1 MTPHCLG
8 QYGPLG
14 AQEVTGN
21 PWGRGAG
28 VSEGV
33 VCGREGGS
41 ASGEVGVGGE
51 RESGVWRKGRG

>member
-1 MTPHCLG
+1 MTSHCLG

-33 VCGREGGS
+33 GAGQRI
-41 ASGEVGVGGE
+41 E
-51 RESGVWRKGRG
+51 RRFPVSLNVLAFDDLKFIMN